1 MPDQEILVEKRGK
14 SWWITFN
21 RPKRRNAIN
30 TNSYAILNTA
40 LKKIDEDDST
50 LFTVFTGVGDFFTS
64 GNDFAPEEMSKA
76 ADQPV
81 MGYELLVH
89 GLIDHKKPVIAL
101 VNGPAIGIGC
111 TILTLMDY
119 VVAAEH
125 AYFLCPFTSMG
136 LSPEGCSSKTFESL
150 MGYQNAA
157 RLALFSEK
165 MTAQEALRSGFIAKL
180 LPTEGFPEAGKM
192 IVEHFEKS
200 LAPGSVL
207 STKELLK
214 GEKWRKE
221 MHAISNREKE
231 FLSVRMESDEAMER
245 LMAKFGSKSKI

>member
-1 MPDQEILVEKRGK
+1 MSDQEILVEKRGK

-30 TNSYAILNTA
+30 TNSYVILNTA
-40 LKKIDEDDST
+40 LKKINEDDST

-76 ADQPV
+76 ADQSV
-81 MGYELLVH
+81 LGYELLVH

-165 MTAQEALRSGFIAKL
+165 MTAQEALRK
-180 LPTEGFPEAGKM
+180 
-192 IVEHFEKS
+192 
-200 LAPGSVL
+200 
-207 STKELLK
+207 LLK

-221 MHAISNREKE
+221 MHAISHREKE